1 MLAQAMSTVKCDTL
15 PSLDKGPTLLLGAP
29 EPVLD
34 RYSTGKTFQDH
45 GNNSFNI
52 ISHEVCPFGT
62 KCTKDGLLL
71 SFYKSIGHYDGPRE
85 WLLWATKISQQVR
98 VFAQ

>member
-1 MLAQAMSTVKCDTL
+1 MENQTEQTGMLAQATSAVKCDTL

-45 GNNSFNI
+45 GN
-52 ISHEVCPFGT
+52 
-62 KCTKDGLLL
+62 
-71 SFYKSIGHYDGPRE
+71 KS
-85 WLLWATKISQQVR
+85 LVK
-98 VFAQ
+98 FAHLEQNALKTAYCSLFTNL